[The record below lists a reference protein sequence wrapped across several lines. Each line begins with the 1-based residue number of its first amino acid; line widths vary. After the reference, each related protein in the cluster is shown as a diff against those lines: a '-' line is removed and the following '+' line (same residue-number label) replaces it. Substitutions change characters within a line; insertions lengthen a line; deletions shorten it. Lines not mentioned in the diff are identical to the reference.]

1 MDFVS
6 KVERAINLAKKN
18 ELNAFI
24 EVYPEAIERAREV
37 QKKMDEGKA
46 GKLAGIIFSI
56 KNNIA
61 IKGKR
66 LTCASKML
74 SHYIAPYNAAVI
86 RKLIQEDAVIIGS
99 NNMDEFACGSDG
111 TTSAFGPT
119 KNPLNPELVPGG
131 SSSGSASAVGQGI
144 VDCSLGSDTGGS
156 IRCPSAFCGVFGFKP
171 SYGAVSRYGLADMAM
186 SLDQIGPIANSLDV
200 IMKVFEVIRGEDEND
215 ETTHN
220 FSLNPLKEVRS
231 VAIPR
236 EALQCDD
243 VIKNAIYE
251 AKERFEKNGIK
262 VKEVDIPILKYGI
275 PIYYL
280 TVFAEFSSAMQ
291 KYDGLRYGYC
301 DDLNDYV
308 DGSTEIRTKFLGDEV
323 KRRIMLG
330 TFITSKEQ
338 KHAWHRKALEARAL
352 FFEKI
357 QQVFSSTDLLL
368 LPTMPCLPWK
378 IGEKSDDPLKMYL
391 SDLFTVIANLIGSP
405 AITIP
410 FKSMNSVVGVQLI
423 GRRRDDLLVL
433 NAAKL
438 IQQQEG

>member
-6 KVERAINLAKKN
+6 KVERAINLAKKD

-24 EVYPEAIERAREV
+24 EVYPEAIEKAQEV
-37 QKKMDEGKA
+37 QRKMDEGRA

-74 SHYIAPYNAAVI
+74 SSYISPYNATVI
-86 RKLIQEDAVIIGS
+86 KKLIQEDAVIIGS

-119 KNPLNPELVPGG
+119 KNPLNPKLVPGG
-131 SSSGSASAVGQGI
+131 SSSGSASAVGAGI

-171 SYGAVSRYGLADMAM
+171 SYGAISRYGLADMAM

-200 IMKVFEVIRGEDEND
+200 IMKVFDVVRGEDGND

-220 FSLNPLKEVRS
+220 FSLKPLKEVKT

-262 VKEVDIPILKYGI
+262 VNEVDIPILKYSI

-280 TVFAEFSSAMQ
+280 IVFAEFASAMQ

-301 DDLNDYV
+301 QELEDYV
-308 DGSTEIRTKFLGDEV
+308 EDSAEIRTRFLGDEV

-338 KHAWHRKALEARAL
+338 KHAWHKKALEARAL

-357 QQVFSSTDLLL
+357 QDVFSSFDLLL

-405 AITIP
+405 AISIP
-410 FKSMNSVVGVQLI
+410 FKSKDCAVGVQLI
-423 GRRRDDLLVL
+423 GRRGEDWIVL